1 MCTHVKTSEFVPAL
15 ICEIAEKTG
24 KETFHIPESVLWK
37 VVDEIEDKCWS
48 NVILSRPLLDD
59 LVEFMR
65 RHKTYGSSF
74 IEYDLRKEDRPLVL
88 KGVDNRHRVAMSNY
102 FFDSNTNWYSVLHI
116 IVTERISISE
126 DGEVRFLDDNSL
138 DQEERSIYRTELIDA

>member
-1 MCTHVKTSEFVPAL
+1 MCTHVKTSEFIPAL
-15 ICEIAEKTG
+15 ICEIADKNG

-37 VVDEIEDKCWS
+37 VAEELENRCWS

-74 IEYDLRKEDRPLVL
+74 IEYDLRNEDRPLVL
-88 KGVDNRHRVAMSNY
+88 KGVDSRHRGAMSSY
-102 FFDSNTNWYSVLHI
+102 FFYSDTNWYSVLHN
-116 IVTERISISE
+116 IVTERVSISNAGRVE
-126 DGEVRFLDDNSL
+126 LLDDNSL
-138 DQEERSIYRTELIDA
+138 DCKERVYRVEPIGA